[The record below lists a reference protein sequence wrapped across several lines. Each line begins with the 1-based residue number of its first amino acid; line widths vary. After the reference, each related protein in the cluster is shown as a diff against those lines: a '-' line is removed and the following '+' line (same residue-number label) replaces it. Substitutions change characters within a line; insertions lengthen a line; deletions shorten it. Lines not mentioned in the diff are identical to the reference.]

1 MPRALLGRVLT
12 MYIKTAD
19 RPKAFDHVLILSD
32 GIAQIVGAKS
42 LEEMVQSLKKPR
54 RVMMLVMAGK
64 PVDDFIELLLPLLEQ
79 GDIIIDGGNSHFP
92 DSEVG

>member
-12 MYIKTAD
+12 MCAKAAD
-19 RPKAFDHVLILSD
+19 RPMAFDHVLTLSD